1 MVCRDFFADISWAY
15 LNSFG
20 AFGMAS
26 TVRMVMMAITIS
38 NSISVKPLGCRKRRV
53 RQFEFVRFIRFQ
65 FLWVWPKSYAPSVK
79 ILQRMDEK
87 GKWSAPSGFFWPVAL
102 SCRASLMRAHS
113 SFFCTVEV
121 GRA

>member
-53 RQFEFVRFIRFQ
+53 RQFKFVRFIRFQ
-65 FLWVWPKSYAPSVK
+65 FLWDWPKSSVPSVK
-79 ILQRMDEK
+79 ILQLMDEK
-87 GKWSAPSGFFWPVAL
+87 GKWGAHCGLVWPVAF
-102 SCRASLMRAHS
+102 SCRASLMRANS
-113 SFFCTVEV
+113 SFFCTL
-121 GRA
+121 ATSDC